1 MAQFIPKKP
10 EDKEVISIRIS
21 SDTLKQLDHHASS
34 ISISRN
40 ELINQMILFSLDHM
54 AESPANGEV
63 VNE

>member
-1 MAQFIPKKP
+1 MAQFIPRKP
-10 EDKEVISIRIS
+10 DEKDVISVRIS
-21 SDTLKQLDHHASS
+21 SETLKQVDKHASS